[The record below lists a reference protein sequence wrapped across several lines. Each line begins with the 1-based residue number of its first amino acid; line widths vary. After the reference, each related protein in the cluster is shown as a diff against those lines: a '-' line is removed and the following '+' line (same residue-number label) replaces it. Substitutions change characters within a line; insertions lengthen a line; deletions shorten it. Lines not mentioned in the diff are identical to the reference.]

1 MRCFWCFVLVGLL
14 AAPAA
19 ATITVDGVLDASYG
33 PALAVQTVQTQFGD
47 EGNGCDDCGGE
58 LDVAYAKIWN
68 GRLYLMITGN
78 QEADS
83 FNKLDIFIDSVAGGE
98 NVLSGTPQYDFSPGG
113 GFWISQNL
121 GGMTLDNGFAPDYH
135 LFSRAG
141 GGNFEVDF
149 VNRQGGGAAQVPGA
163 SSGTPLGG
171 GAGAQTAAGVVPAG
185 DVGPNAS
192 GSSLSQTLE
201 YGYNNT
207 NNAGVTGGTAA
218 LDAAGT
224 AAALAVTTGMEYSVA
239 LADIGNPS
247 VGSVILIGAYYNSGD
262 HNYLSNQFLGGLAG
276 PQGNLGANGSGGGG
290 ADLSLINLN
299 NFAGE
304 QYFRVPVTA
313 EVPEP
318 ATLVLFGLALAG
330 MACGR
335 RLS

>member
-58 LDVAYAKIWN
+58 LDAAYAKIWN
-68 GRLYLMITGN
+68 GRLYLMIAGN

-98 NVLSGTPQYDFSPGG
+98 NTLSATPDYDFNGG
-113 GFWISQNL
+113 GGWISSNL
-121 GGMTLDNGFAPDYH
+121 GGLTLDAGFAPDYH

-149 VNRQGGGAAQVPGA
+149 IDRQGGGAAQVPGA
-163 SSGTPLGG
+163 HTGTALSG
-171 GAGAQTAAGVVPAG
+171 GAGAQTAVGSILAGN
-185 DVGPNAS
+185 VGPNAS
-192 GSSLSQTLE
+192 SSSLAQNLE
-201 YGYNNT
+201 YGFDNT

-247 VGSVILIGAYYNSGD
+247 VGSVILIGAYYNNGD

-276 PQGNLGANGSGGGG
+276 PQGNLGADGSGGGG
-290 ADLSLINLN
+290 ANLSLINLN

-335 RLS
+335 RRS

>member
-1 MRCFWCFVLVGLL
+1 MRCFWCVLVVGLL
-14 AAPAA
+14 AVPAA
-19 ATITVDGVLDASYG
+19 ASITVDGVLDATYG
-33 PALAVQTVQTQFGD
+33 PAVSVQTVESQFGD

-58 LDVAYAKIWN
+58 LDAAYAKIWN

-98 NVLSGTPQYDFSPGG
+98 NVFSNVPQYDFNPGG
-113 GFWISQNL
+113 GGYWISQNL

-163 SSGTPLGG
+163 SNGTPLGG
-171 GAGAQTAAGVVPAG
+171 GAGAQTAVGVVSAG

-192 GSSLSQTLE
+192 GSSLSQSLE
-201 YGYNNT
+201 YGFNNT
-207 NNAGVTGGTAA
+207 NDAGVLGGTGAA
-218 LDAAGT
+218 NQ
-224 AAALAVTTGMEYSVA
+224 AAALAVTTGMEFSID
-239 LADIGNPS
+239 LADIGNPG
-247 VGSVILIGAYYNSGD
+247 VGSVILVGAYYNNGD
-262 HNYLSNQFLGGLAG
+262 HNYLSNQLLGGLAP
-276 PQGNLGANGSGGGG
+276 PQGNLGGDGAGGFTGTLSG
-290 ADLSLINLN
+290 INLN

-318 ATLVLFGLALAG
+318 ATLVLFGLVLAG
-330 MACGR
+330 LACGR
-335 RLS
+335 RRS